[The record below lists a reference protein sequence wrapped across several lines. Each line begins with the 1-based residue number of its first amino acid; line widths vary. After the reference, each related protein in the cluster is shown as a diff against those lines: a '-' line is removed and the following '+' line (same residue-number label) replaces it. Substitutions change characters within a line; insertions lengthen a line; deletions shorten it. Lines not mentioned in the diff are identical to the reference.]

1 VQSCCG
7 YLSLLRRQMLVR
19 MNAAM
24 AEPDALD
31 RTADTDR
38 ALESTWW

>member
-1 VQSCCG
+1 
-7 YLSLLRRQMLVR
+7 MLVR

-24 AEPDALD
+24 AELDALD
-31 RTADTDR
+31 LTADTGR

>member
-7 YLSLLRRQMLVR
+7 YLSPLRRQMLVR

-24 AEPDALD
+24 AEPDMLD

-38 ALESTWW
+38 AL